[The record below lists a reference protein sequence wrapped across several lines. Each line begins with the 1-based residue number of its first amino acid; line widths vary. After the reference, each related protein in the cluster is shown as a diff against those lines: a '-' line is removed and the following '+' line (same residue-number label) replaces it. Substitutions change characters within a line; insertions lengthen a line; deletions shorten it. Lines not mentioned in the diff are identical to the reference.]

1 MRLLVPVLLF
11 GICAWYGGAPL
22 YSFRDVIAQQ
32 GGHLLAGLLHLHV
45 GNDLAVLILPVTSQ
59 ECTNGSF

>member
-11 GICAWYGGAPL
+11 GICARYGGAPL
-22 YSFRDVIAQQ
+22 YSFRDVIAV
-32 GGHLLAGLLHLHV
+32 GGHLLAGLLHLLV